1 MLKNYTIETEK
12 NPFNAPTFYVEYT
25 DSTMNDA
32 RIIATQG
39 VQEGTCIRTDAQSL
53 GRGRVQGRVWDST
66 AGESVLTTTI
76 LKRPIIAGFTLR
88 VGLAVARTIESF
100 LPPAVKLQVKWP
112 NDVLFEG
119 KKLSGILC
127 ESADGIIYIGV
138 GINWAQQKF
147 LPPLDTKASSIAI
160 LCKQFDIAELP
171 PIQEVLQ
178 RYLENLKIVLEEK
191 NWHAEVTK
199 RLYLRNER
207 FDFLPG
213 DPTTSTTIHGIIKGI
228 GESGELIFLEDE
240 NQEKGSLA
248 KMHRFF
254 SGELC

>member
-1 MLKNYTIETEK
+1 MFKNYIIETDQ
-12 NPFNAPTFYVEYT
+12 NPFKATTYYVERT

-32 RIIATQG
+32 RIIALQG
-39 VQEGTCIRTDAQSL
+39 AIEGTCIRTDAQDL
-53 GRGRVQGRVWDST
+53 GRGRISGRVWNST
-66 AGESVLTTTI
+66 AGESILTTTI
-76 LKRPIIAGFTLR
+76 LKRPIVAGFTLR

-100 LPPAVKLQVKWP
+100 LPSEVKLQVKWP
-112 NDVLFEG
+112 NDVLFKG

-127 ESADGIIYIGV
+127 ESSDGILYVGV
-138 GINWAQQKF
+138 GINWAQQNF
-147 LPPLDTKASSIAI
+147 IPPLDAKASSLAI
-160 LCKQFDIAELP
+160 LCKKFNLIELP
-171 PIQEVLQ
+171 PLQEVLQ
-178 RYLENLKIVLEEK
+178 RYLENLKIVLEEED
-191 NWHAEVTK
+191 WHAEVTK

-213 DPTTSTTIHGIIKGI
+213 DPSTSTPIHGIIKGI

-240 NQEKGSLA
+240 NPEDGSPA